1 MVVIAIEV
9 VIEVIEVIQVV
20 KFLYK
25 RLKWLKK

>member
-25 RLKWLKK
+25 RLKWLNK